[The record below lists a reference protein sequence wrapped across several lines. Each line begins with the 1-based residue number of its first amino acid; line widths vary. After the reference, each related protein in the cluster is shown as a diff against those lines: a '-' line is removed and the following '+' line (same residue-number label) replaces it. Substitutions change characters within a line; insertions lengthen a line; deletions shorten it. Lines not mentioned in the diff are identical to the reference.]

1 MHQTFDLKV
10 LLWMSNNF
18 LLEEDL
24 ESETSIE
31 FGFIALRTNKALI
44 IKMETNGQV
53 IIATDDI
60 ELAGSLIQSLA
71 SYLNINDLQVNCDF
85 PDEIDSL
92 KEILVKVNLSFKL
105 KKFFVCALYHAF
117 DFLIKDRRV

>member
-1 MHQTFDLKV
+1 MLNLKV

-31 FGFIALRTNKALI
+31 FGFLALRTNKSLI

-60 ELAGSLIQSLA
+60 DLAGSLIQSLA

-85 PDEIDSL
+85 PDETESL
-92 KEILVKVNLSFKL
+92 KDILVKVNLSL
-105 KKFFVCALYHAF
+105 
-117 DFLIKDRRV
+117 